1 MKFSLQYRYFIATL
15 SLKRTEGELVLMMFT
30 VLLYIP
36 LVLMII
42 FSFLTVESFAQWTI
56 PNSDT
61 INNQKINFSTYESND
76 SNLKIDYPSDWILME
91 NSSSSIEFR
100 PQTSSQSGEFVKMSV
115 IPLAS
120 KSITMQSIVAE
131 TLKNKSNTLD
141 NFQLQD
147 TNIVPNLQNIPMHKL
162 VYSYTNSNNEK
173 IMQLDFGMINNNQLY
188 LFSFI
193 SSPSVYYN
201 YIPTVDKMIGSI
213 SKYFKENSLTK
224 VASEVVKPV
233 SENVKALG
241 NEDADIT
248 VIEFAD
254 YRCPFCHKFHE
265 ETFDKVVT
273 NFLNTGKAK
282 YLFKDLVVNDRGEYK
297 GSMQAAVASHCAAEQ
312 GKYWEYSKE
321 IFKNFKPEPQHWIN
335 LDSLITF
342 ANNIQ
347 IQDIGKFKSCV
358 ESNKYQNQIQESG
371 TLAKQL
377 GITGTPSFVILKN
390 DKIETTF
397 PGAVPYE
404 YFENTLNALALK

>member
-1 MKFSLQYRYFIATL
+1 MILFTFL
-15 SLKRTEGELVLMMFT
+15 S
-30 VLLYIP
+30 IDA
-36 LVLMII
+36 
-42 FSFLTVESFAQWTI
+42 FAQWTM

-76 SNLKIDYPSDWILME
+76 SNFKIDYPSDWILME

-100 PQTSSQSGEFVKMSV
+100 PHPSSQSGEYVKMSV

-213 SKYFKENSLTK
+213 SKYIQELSLTK

-248 VIEFAD
+248 VVEFAD

-265 ETFDKVVT
+265 ETFDKLVT

-282 YLFKDLVVNDRGEYK
+282 YLFKDLVVNDRDEYK
-297 GSMQAAVASHCAAEQ
+297 GFMQAAIASHCAAEQ

-321 IFKNFKPEPQHWIN
+321 VFKNFKPEPQHWIN

-377 GITGTPSFVILKN
+377 DITGTPSFVILKN
-390 DKIETTF
+390 DKIETSF

-404 YFENTLNALALK
+404 SFEKILNALALK

>member
-1 MKFSLQYRYFIATL
+1 M
-15 SLKRTEGELVLMMFT
+15 
-30 VLLYIP
+30 
-36 LVLMII
+36 
-42 FSFLTVESFAQWTI
+42 TVESFAQWTI

-100 PQTSSQSGEFVKMSV
+100 PQTSSQSGEYVKMSV
-115 IPLAS
+115 IPLA

-162 VYSYTNSNNEK
+162 VYSYTNSNNEQV
-173 IMQLDFGMINNNQLY
+173 MELDFGMINNDQLY

-213 SKYFKENSLTK
+213 SKYFTETSLTK

-248 VIEFAD
+248 VVEFAD

-273 NFLNTGKAK
+273 NFLNSGKAK

-297 GSMQAAVASHCAAEQ
+297 GSMQAAVATHCAAEQ

-321 IFKNFKPEPQHWIN
+321 VFKNFKPEPQHWVT
-335 LDSLITF
+335 LDSLMTF

-347 IQDIGKFKSCV
+347 IQDMSKFKSCV

-397 PGAVPYE
+397 PGAIPYD
-404 YFENTLNALALK
+404 YFEKTLNVVALK

>member
-1 MKFSLQYRYFIATL
+1 
-15 SLKRTEGELVLMMFT
+15 
-30 VLLYIP
+30 
-36 LVLMII
+36 MII
-42 FSFLTVESFAQWTI
+42 FSFLTIESFAQWTI

-61 INNQKINFSTYESND
+61 INNQKINFSTYENND

-162 VYSYTNSNNEK
+162 VYSYTNSNKEK
-173 IMQLDFGMINNNQLY
+173 IMLLDFGMINNNQLY

-201 YIPTVDKMIGSI
+201 YIPIVDKMIGSI
-213 SKYFKENSLTK
+213 SKYFKEISLTK
-224 VASEVVKPV
+224 VASEIVKPV
-233 SENVKALG
+233 SENVKPLG
-241 NEDADIT
+241 NEEADIT

-282 YLFKDLVVNDRGEYK
+282 YLFKDLVVNDCGEYK
-297 GSMQAAVASHCAAEQ
+297 GFMQAAVASQCAAEQ

-347 IQDIGKFKSCV
+347 IQDISKFKSCV
-358 ESNKYQNQIQESG
+358 ESNKYQHQIQESG

>member
-1 MKFSLQYRYFIATL
+1 MIL
-15 SLKRTEGELVLMMFT
+15 T

-36 LVLMII
+36 FVVMIL
-42 FSFLTVESFAQWTI
+42 FSFLTMESFAQWTI
-56 PNSDT
+56 PTVDSLD
-61 INNQKINFSTYESND
+61 NQNINFSTYESKD
-76 SNLKIDYPSDWILME
+76 SNLKIDYPSDWILTE

-100 PQTSSQSGEFVKMSV
+100 PQTSQSGGELVNMSV
-115 IPLAS
+115 IPLPS

-131 TLKNKSNTLD
+131 TLKDKSKNLD

-147 TNIVPNLQNIPMHKL
+147 TNIVPNLQNIQMHKL
-162 VYSYTNSNNEK
+162 VYSYTNSDKEQA
-173 IMQLDFGMINNNQLY
+173 MQLDFGMINNNQMY
-188 LFSFI
+188 LVSFI
-193 SSPSVYYN
+193 SNPSVYYN

-213 SKYFKENSLTK
+213 SKYFQEISLTK
-224 VASEVVKPV
+224 IASEVVKPV

-273 NFLNTGKAK
+273 NLINPGKAN
-282 YLFKDLVVNDRGEYK
+282 YLFKDFVVNDRGEYK
-297 GSMQAAVASHCAAEQ
+297 GSMQAAVSSHCAAEQ
-312 GKYWEYSKE
+312 GKYWEYLKE
-321 IFKNFKPEPQHWIN
+321 IFKNFKPEPQHWVT
-335 LDSLITF
+335 LDSLVKF

-371 TLAKQL
+371 SLAKQI
-377 GITGTPSFVILKN
+377 GITGTPSFVVLKN
-390 DKIETTF
+390 DKIETVF

-404 YFENTLNALALK
+404 YFEKTLNALALK